1 MADATLSRRNVL
13 ILAGAAVA
21 VSAIPLAVSM
31 SEPEQLGLENSL
43 TGLMADPKAI
53 ALIGHRWMDQGGE
66 QSNVAALSRRI
77 AKKLRDQ
84 GWTPDAAPERT
95 REAMAKT
102 VRADFASDDMVLVD
116 NWALSRS
123 CVELCALAA
132 LMNEDEPRGEAE
144 GEAARPHG

>member
-1 MADATLSRRNVL
+1 MTDISLSRRNVL
-13 ILAGAAVA
+13 ILAGTALA

-43 TGLMADPKAI
+43 TGIMADRKAI
-53 ALIGHRWMDQGGE
+53 ALIGHRWMDEGGE

-84 GWTPDAAPERT
+84 GWTPKATTGETRT
-95 REAMAKT
+95 AMAKIT
-102 VRADFASDDMVLVD
+102 RADFANDDMVLVD

-132 LMNEDEPRGEAE
+132 LMEDGARN
-144 GEAARPHG
+144 GEAAPAASHG

>member
-43 TGLMADPKAI
+43 TGIMAGPKAI

-84 GWTPDAAPERT
+84 GWTPKATTGETRT
-95 REAMAKT
+95 AMAKIT
-102 VRADFASDDMVLVD
+102 RADFANDDMVLVD

-132 LMNEDEPRGEAE
+132 LMNEGGPKSEAA